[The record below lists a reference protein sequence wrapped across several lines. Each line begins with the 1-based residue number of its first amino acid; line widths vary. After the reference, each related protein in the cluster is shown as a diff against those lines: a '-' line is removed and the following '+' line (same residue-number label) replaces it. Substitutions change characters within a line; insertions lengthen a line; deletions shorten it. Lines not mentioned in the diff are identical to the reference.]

1 MAIFDTQLLFF
12 HAGTAFNFTSGE
24 YESVIG
30 ATSSCTSSVINLGV
44 AEDMGI
50 GDGEFVPKVYIV
62 VGSTGFTS
70 TCQSLRINA
79 QFQGSTDSTT
89 WTTYVESGALA
100 TSSFAAGQYIL
111 PVDVPRRPPGVSL
124 PQYYRV
130 NLALTGNG
138 SSESIST
145 GSLLGGIVIQRPD
158 AVDTEGL
165 YSAGFTVA

>member
-1 MAIFDTQLLFF
+1 MAVFDVNLLFF

-24 YESVIG
+24 FVSAVG
-30 ATSSCTSSVINLGV
+30 VTSSCTSSVINLGV

-70 TCQSLRINA
+70 TCQSLLINA

-89 WTTYVESGALA
+89 WTTYVESGAMA
-100 TSSFAAGQYIL
+100 TSSFAANQLVL
-111 PVDVPRRPPGVSL
+111 PVDVPRRPSGVSL

-130 NLALTGNG
+130 NLA
-138 SSESIST
+138 
-145 GSLLGGIVIQRPD
+145 
-158 AVDTEGL
+158 
-165 YSAGFTVA
+165 